1 MISELA
7 FEKSRQ
13 MYEKAKILIPGGVS
27 SPVRAIKP
35 YPFYTASADG
45 SKIRDIDGNEYI
57 DYCMAYGPL
66 ILGHN
71 HPVIKETIKSQLDKG
86 WLYGTPTELEVTLA
100 EKITEYY
107 PSIDMLRFVS
117 TGTEATMSAL
127 RLARGFTGR
136 NKFVKIEGGF
146 HGAHDA
152 VLVKAGSGATTMG
165 KPDSLGIPTDFT
177 KYTLQAPYNDIEAMA
192 VLVEK
197 NKDDMAAVIIEPM
210 LGNVGPVLPMTGY
223 LEELRKLTL
232 ENDVLLIFDEVI
244 TGFRLAMGGAQE
256 YFGVTPDITTMGKII
271 GGGLPI
277 GVFGGRREI
286 MEMISPSGAIY
297 QAGTFSGSP
306 CSMAAGIAMLDY
318 LKQENIHE
326 KLNLTGNYLRDSLSK
341 IVEDLGLDYN
351 VCGIASMFKIFFGE
365 EPHNYQEVLKCDK
378 EGYLVFF
385 HRMLESG
392 IFLPPSQFETNFIS
406 AAHSK
411 EDIENTL
418 EVYAENLL
426 IDSRL

>member
-1 MISELA
+1 MIYELT

-71 HPVIKETIKSQLDKG
+71 HSIIKETIKSQLDKG

-100 EKITEYY
+100 EKITGYY

-152 VLVKAGSGATTMG
+152 VLVKAGSGATTLG
-165 KPDSLGIPTDFT
+165 EPDSLGIPTDFT
-177 KYTLQAPYNDIEAMA
+177 KYTLQSPYNDIEAMA
-192 VLVEK
+192 GLIEK

-223 LEELRKLTL
+223 LKELRKLTL

-256 YFGVTPDITTMGKII
+256 YFGVIPDITTMGKIV

-306 CSMAAGIAMLDY
+306 CSMAAGITMLDY

-326 KLNLTGNYLRDSLSK
+326 KLNSTGNYLRDSLSK

-365 EPHNYQEVLKCDK
+365 EPRNYQEVLKCDQ
-378 EGYLVFF
+378 EGYLAFF

>member
-1 MISELA
+1 MISELT

-71 HPVIKETIKSQLDKG
+71 HPLIKETIKSQLDKG

-100 EKITEYY
+100 EKITGYY

-165 KPDSLGIPTDFT
+165 EPDSLGIPTDFT

-256 YFGVTPDITTMGKII
+256 YFGVMPDITTMGKII

-306 CSMAAGIAMLDY
+306 CSMAAGISMLDY

-378 EGYLVFF
+378 EGYLAFF

-406 AAHSK
+406 AAHGK

>member
-1 MISELA
+1 MISELT
-7 FEKSRQ
+7 FEKSRK
-13 MYEKAKILIPGGVS
+13 MYEKAKLLIPGGVS

-71 HPVIKETIKSQLDKG
+71 HPIIKETIKSQLDKG
-86 WLYGTPTELEVTLA
+86 WLYGTPIELEVTLA
-100 EKITEYY
+100 EKITGYY

-136 NKFVKIEGGF
+136 NKFVKIDGGF

-165 KPDSLGIPTDFT
+165 EPDSLGIPAGVTA
-177 KYTLQAPYNDIEAMA
+177 YTLQAPYNDIEAMA
-192 VLVEK
+192 GLVEK
-197 NKDDMAAVIIEPM
+197 NKDDMAAVIIEPI
-210 LGNVGPVLPMTGY
+210 LGNVGPVLPMNGY

-256 YFGVTPDITTMGKII
+256 YFGVIPDITTMGKII

-326 KLNLTGNYLRDSLSK
+326 KLNSKGNYLRDSLSK

-351 VCGIASMFKIFFGE
+351 VCGLSSMFKIFFGA

-378 EGYLVFF
+378 EGYLAFF

-406 AAHSK
+406 AAHSE
-411 EDIENTL
+411 EDIEKTL

>member
-1 MISELA
+1 
-7 FEKSRQ
+7 
-13 MYEKAKILIPGGVS
+13 
-27 SPVRAIKP
+27 
-35 YPFYTASADG
+35 
-45 SKIRDIDGNEYI
+45 
-57 DYCMAYGPL
+57 
-66 ILGHN
+66 
-71 HPVIKETIKSQLDKG
+71 
-86 WLYGTPTELEVTLA
+86 
-100 EKITEYY
+100 
-107 PSIDMLRFVS
+107 
-117 TGTEATMSAL
+117 MSAL

-165 KPDSLGIPTDFT
+165 EPDSLGIPIDFT
-177 KYTLQAPYNDIEAMA
+177 KYTLQAPYNDIETMA
-192 VLVEK
+192 GLVEK
-197 NKDDMAAVIIEPM
+197 NKDDLAAVIIEPV
-210 LGNVGPVLPMTGY
+210 LGNVGPILPMTGY
-223 LEELRKLTL
+223 LEELSKLTL

-256 YFGVTPDITTMGKII
+256 YFGVTPDITTLGKVI

-286 MEMISPSGAIY
+286 MEMLSPSGAIY

-306 CSMAAGIAMLDY
+306 CSMAAGIAILDY

-326 KLNLTGNYLRDSLSK
+326 KLNSTGNYLRDSLSK
-341 IVEDLGLDYN
+341 IIEDLGLHYN
-351 VCGIASMFKIFFGE
+351 VCGVASMFKIFFGA

-378 EGYLVFF
+378 DGYLAFF

-392 IFLPPSQFETNFIS
+392 VFLPPSQFETNFIS
-406 AAHSK
+406 AAHS
-411 EDIENTL
+411 EADIENTL
-418 EVYAENLL
+418 EVYSENLL

>member
-1 MISELA
+1 MISELT

-71 HPVIKETIKSQLDKG
+71 HPLIKETIKSQLDKG
-86 WLYGTPTELEVTLA
+86 WLYGTPIELEVTLA
-100 EKITEYY
+100 EKIIGYY

-165 KPDSLGIPTDFT
+165 EPDSLGIPADFT

-192 VLVEK
+192 GLVEK

-256 YFGVTPDITTMGKII
+256 YFGVIPDITTMGKII

-326 KLNLTGNYLRDSLSK
+326 KLNSTGNYLRDSLSK

-378 EGYLVFF
+378 EGYLAFF

-406 AAHSK
+406 AAHSE

>member
-1 MISELA
+1 MISELT
-7 FEKSRQ
+7 FEKSRK
-13 MYEKAKILIPGGVS
+13 MYEKAKLLIPGGVS

-71 HPVIKETIKSQLDKG
+71 HPLIKETIKSQFDKG
-86 WLYGTPTELEVTLA
+86 WLYGTPIELEVTLA
-100 EKITEYY
+100 EKIIGYY

-165 KPDSLGIPTDFT
+165 EPDSLGIPAGFT

-192 VLVEK
+192 GLVEK
-197 NKDDMAAVIIEPM
+197 NKDDMAAVIIEPI
-210 LGNVGPVLPMTGY
+210 LGNVGPVLPMNGY

-256 YFGVTPDITTMGKII
+256 YFGVIPDITTMGKII

-326 KLNLTGNYLRDSLSK
+326 KLNSKGNYLRDSLSK

-351 VCGIASMFKIFFGE
+351 VCGLSSMFKIFFGA

-378 EGYLVFF
+378 EGYLAFF

-406 AAHSK
+406 AAHSE

-426 IDSRL
+426 IDSHL

>member
-1 MISELA
+1 
-7 FEKSRQ
+7 
-13 MYEKAKILIPGGVS
+13 
-27 SPVRAIKP
+27 
-35 YPFYTASADG
+35 
-45 SKIRDIDGNEYI
+45 
-57 DYCMAYGPL
+57 
-66 ILGHN
+66 
-71 HPVIKETIKSQLDKG
+71 
-86 WLYGTPTELEVTLA
+86 
-100 EKITEYY
+100 
-107 PSIDMLRFVS
+107 
-117 TGTEATMSAL
+117 MSAL

-152 VLVKAGSGATTMG
+152 VLVKAGSGATTLG
-165 KPDSLGIPTDFT
+165 EPDSLGIPTDFT
-177 KYTLQAPYNDIEAMA
+177 KYTLQAPYNDIEAMDG
-192 VLVEK
+192 LIEK

-223 LEELRKLTL
+223 LKELRKLTL

-256 YFGVTPDITTMGKII
+256 YFGVIPDITTMGKIV

-306 CSMAAGIAMLDY
+306 CSMAAGITMLDY

-326 KLNLTGNYLRDSLSK
+326 KLNSTGNYLRDSLSK

-365 EPHNYQEVLKCDK
+365 EPRNYQEVLKCDQ
-378 EGYLVFF
+378 EGYLAFF

>member
-1 MISELA
+1 MIYELT

-71 HPVIKETIKSQLDKG
+71 HSIIKETIKSQLDKG

-100 EKITEYY
+100 EKITGYY

-165 KPDSLGIPTDFT
+165 EPDSLGIPTDFT
-177 KYTLQAPYNDIEAMA
+177 KYTLQSPYNDIEAMA
-192 VLVEK
+192 GLIEK

-223 LEELRKLTL
+223 LKELRKLTL

-256 YFGVTPDITTMGKII
+256 YFGVIPDITTLGKIV

-306 CSMAAGIAMLDY
+306 CSMAAGITMLDY

-326 KLNLTGNYLRDSLSK
+326 KLNSTGNYLRDSLSK

-365 EPHNYQEVLKCDK
+365 EPRNYQEVLKCDQ
-378 EGYLVFF
+378 EGYLAFF

>member
-1 MISELA
+1 
-7 FEKSRQ
+7 

-71 HPVIKETIKSQLDKG
+71 HSIIKETIKSQLDKG

-100 EKITEYY
+100 EKITGYY

-152 VLVKAGSGATTMG
+152 VLVKAGSGATTLG
-165 KPDSLGIPTDFT
+165 EPDSLGIPTDFT
-177 KYTLQAPYNDIEAMA
+177 KYTLQSPYNDIEAMA
-192 VLVEK
+192 GLIEK

-223 LEELRKLTL
+223 LKELRKLTL

-256 YFGVTPDITTMGKII
+256 YFGVIPDITTMGKIV

-306 CSMAAGIAMLDY
+306 CSMAAGITMLDY

-326 KLNLTGNYLRDSLSK
+326 KLNSTGNYLRDSLSK

-365 EPHNYQEVLKCDK
+365 EPRNYQEVLKCDQ
-378 EGYLVFF
+378 EGYLAFF

>member
-1 MISELA
+1 
-7 FEKSRQ
+7 
-13 MYEKAKILIPGGVS
+13 
-27 SPVRAIKP
+27 
-35 YPFYTASADG
+35 
-45 SKIRDIDGNEYI
+45 
-57 DYCMAYGPL
+57 
-66 ILGHN
+66 
-71 HPVIKETIKSQLDKG
+71 
-86 WLYGTPTELEVTLA
+86 
-100 EKITEYY
+100 
-107 PSIDMLRFVS
+107 
-117 TGTEATMSAL
+117 
-127 RLARGFTGR
+127 
-136 NKFVKIEGGF
+136 
-146 HGAHDA
+146 
-152 VLVKAGSGATTMG
+152 
-165 KPDSLGIPTDFT
+165 
-177 KYTLQAPYNDIEAMA
+177 
-192 VLVEK
+192 
-197 NKDDMAAVIIEPM
+197 
-210 LGNVGPVLPMTGY
+210 
-223 LEELRKLTL
+223 
-232 ENDVLLIFDEVI
+232 
-244 TGFRLAMGGAQE
+244 
-256 YFGVTPDITTMGKII
+256 
-271 GGGLPI
+271 
-277 GVFGGRREI
+277 

-326 KLNLTGNYLRDSLSK
+326 KLNSTGNYLRDSLSK

-378 EGYLVFF
+378 EGYLTFF